1 MNAFYALDDIKKRT
15 KKFYDKRDGIVDE
28 AGNRIADEEV
38 EHYDK
43 GNKDLLDDNYIFRHF
58 YQNKIGLIK
67 QHKKEEREEKEAY
80 MDAHQTNQRLPAFH
94 RTNEGMPNARDES

>member
-15 KKFYDKRDGIVDE
+15 KKFYDKRDGVVDE
-28 AGNRIADEEV
+28 AGNKIIGTVDEEV
-38 EHYDK
+38 EHFDR

-80 MDAHQTNQRLPAFH
+80 MDAQ
-94 RTNEGMPNARDES
+94 

>member
-1 MNAFYALDDIKKRT
+1 MNAFYALDDTKKRT

-43 GNKDLLDDNYIFRHF
+43 GNADLLDDNYIFRHF

-67 QHKKEEREEKEAY
+67 
-80 MDAHQTNQRLPAFH
+80 
-94 RTNEGMPNARDES
+94 

>member
-15 KKFYDKRDGIVDE
+15 KKFYDKRDGIIDE

-38 EHYDK
+38 EHFEYR

-67 QHKKEEREEKEAY
+67 
-80 MDAHQTNQRLPAFH
+80 
-94 RTNEGMPNARDES
+94 

>member
-43 GNKDLLDDNYIFRHF
+43 GNDTLLDDNYIFRHF

-67 QHKKEEREEKEAY
+67 
-80 MDAHQTNQRLPAFH
+80 
-94 RTNEGMPNARDES
+94 

>member
-15 KKFYDKRDGIVDE
+15 KKFYDKRDGNHDE
-28 AGNRIADEEV
+28 GGKGEEEV
-38 EHYDK
+38 EHFDK

-80 MDAHQTNQRLPAFH
+80 MDVHQTNQRMPALNK
-94 RTNEGMPNARDES
+94 TNE

>member
-15 KKFYDKRDGIVDE
+15 KKFYDKRDGVVDE
-28 AGNRIADEEV
+28 AGNKIIAVDEEV
-38 EHYDK
+38 EHFDR

-80 MDAHQTNQRLPAFH
+80 MDAQQINYRIPAFH
-94 RTNEGMPNARDES
+94 RTNE

>member
-15 KKFYDKRDGIVDE
+15 KKFYDKRDGAVDG
-28 AGNRIADEEV
+28 AGKKVADEEV
-38 EHYDK
+38 EHFDK
-43 GNKDLLDDNYIFRHF
+43 GNNELLDDNYIFKHF

-80 MDAHQTNQRLPAFH
+80 MDAQ
-94 RTNEGMPNARDES
+94 